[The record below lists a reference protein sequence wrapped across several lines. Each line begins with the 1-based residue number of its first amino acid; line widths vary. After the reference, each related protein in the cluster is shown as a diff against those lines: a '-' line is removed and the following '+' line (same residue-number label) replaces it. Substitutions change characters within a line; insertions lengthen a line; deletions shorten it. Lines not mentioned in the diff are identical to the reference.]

1 MTILDHYMP
10 APDTRPAVALHLTTA
25 PPVAQTITLAG
36 TKVLCGEAFRQI
48 VAERLDQVERRGFTL
63 DHDMDRAAQVLID
76 NAIGRLQRAR
86 DQLNHTAAIT
96 QGDHAAVNLRIGAAL
111 AWAALDRVHGGGG
124 AHPLVEG

>member
-1 MTILDHYMP
+1 MKILDGYMLG
-10 APDTRPAVALHLTTA
+10 ADTQPTTSLHLTTA

-36 TKVLCGEAFRQI
+36 TKVLCGEAFREI
-48 VAERLDQVERRGFTL
+48 VAERLDQVERRGFTI
-63 DHDMDRAAQVLID
+63 DHDLDRPAQVLID
-76 NAIGRLQRAR
+76 NAIGRLMDAR

-111 AWAALDRVHGGGG
+111 AWAALDRVHAGGG